1 MPTRGPGD
9 IFALRKIMRFYV
21 DNVYIPPGGADCKE
35 VDYCRIGYATAD
47 MEDYDGMNWVGKE
60 DFAKFNL
67 KDSLYDAIRHAGMI
81 ADKIQFIDL
90 NADDLREAHAIVK
103 QLMKDDEYLRGYG
116 RKTPATPNENMG
128 KENTQ

>member
-1 MPTRGPGD
+1 
-9 IFALRKIMRFYV
+9 MRFYV

-35 VDYCRIGYATAD
+35 VDYCHIGYETAD

-67 KDSLYDAIRHAGMI
+67 KDSLYDAIRNAGMI

-90 NADDLREAHAIVK
+90 NDDDLREAHAIVE
-103 QLMKDDEYLRGYG
+103 QLMIKLYKTAEKNEKIKAVIADLRNADS
-116 RKTPATPNENMG
+116 KPSDSFFENF
-128 KENTQ
+128 